1 MQEQQSTEH
10 ETWRFLDDGNFSI
23 TDHSILFTAPD
34 SDPVIEQ
41 VRNIKG

>member
-10 ETWRFLDDGNFSI
+10 ETWRFLDDGNFSM
-23 TDHSILFTAPD
+23 TEHSILFAAPD

-41 VRNIKG
+41 VWYIKG